1 MLPWWLLSAFKNK
14 WLWIS
19 LGVCAVAAVV
29 YVEVVPWVTTRY
41 LRQQQQANTEFLK
54 KVKTA
59 ETEIAAKDRA
69 IRNLSTQIQALT
81 KKADIAH
88 AQYLVIAKDRDR
100 LRSQTESLAVKITT
114 LERERAE
121 LKKVESLGEAQK
133 VLNKAGW

>member
-1 MLPWWLLSAFKNK
+1 M
-14 WLWIS
+14 
-19 LGVCAVAAVV
+19 GVCAVAAVV

-69 IRNLSTQIQALT
+69 IRNLSTQIQVLT
-81 KKADIAH
+81 KKADVAH

-100 LRSQTESLAVKITT
+100 LRLQTESLAATI
-114 LERERAE
+114 LQIEQARAALKTVQSRSE
-121 LKKVESLGEAQK
+121 AQAVLKKAR
-133 VLNKAGW
+133 W